1 MNGKR
6 AKAIRNLAIDNA
18 PDDAGMRE
26 LVLARR
32 SNRDVII
39 NHPNSVR
46 AMEKALKKAYKKAAS
61 HGR

>member
-18 PDDAGMRE
+18 PSDVGMRE
-26 LVLARR
+26 LVIARR
-32 SNRDVII
+32 HGRDVVI

-46 AMEKALKKAYKKAAS
+46 AMEKALKKAYKKAK
-61 HGR
+61 

>member
-18 PDDAGMRE
+18 PSNVGMRE
-26 LVLARR
+26 LVIARR
-32 SNRDVII
+32 HGRDVVI

-46 AMEKALKKAYKKAAS
+46 AMEKALKKAYKEAARN
-61 HGR
+61 G